1 MASMITE
8 FFKIQ
13 NQFKVLH
20 WQTRSYSR
28 HKAYGKVY
36 DSLSDLTDTFI
47 EVYMGKYGRVRF
59 DGDGES
65 VELKNSDSM
74 SVAEFLD
81 STIEFLLGLTE
92 DMDDKADT
100 DLLNIRDEML
110 AQINRLKYLLT
121 LK

>member
-1 MASMITE
+1 MITE

-59 DGDGES
+59 SGDGES

-110 AQINRLKYLLT
+110 AQISRLKYLLT

>member
-1 MASMITE
+1 MITE

-20 WQTRSYSR
+20 WQTKSYSR

-36 DSLSDLTDTFI
+36 DSLVELTDEFI
-47 EVYMGKYGRVRF
+47 EVYMGKYGRVGF

-74 SVAEFLD
+74 LVSEFLD
-81 STIEFLLGLTE
+81 DTLDFLIGLTE
-92 DMDDKADT
+92 DMDEKADT
-100 DLLNIRDEML
+100 DLINMRDEMM
-110 AQINRLKYLLT
+110 AVVNKLKYLLT

>member
-1 MASMITE
+1 MGSMITE
-8 FFKIQ
+8 LFKIQ

-20 WQTRSYSR
+20 WQTKSYSR

-36 DSLSDLTDTFI
+36 DSLVELTDEFI
-47 EVYMGKYGRVRF
+47 EVYMGKYGRVGF

-74 SVAEFLD
+74 LVSEFLD
-81 STIEFLLGLTE
+81 DTLDFLIGLTE
-92 DMDDKADT
+92 DMDEKADT
-100 DLLNIRDEML
+100 DLINMRDEMM
-110 AQINRLKYLLT
+110 AVVNKLKYLLT